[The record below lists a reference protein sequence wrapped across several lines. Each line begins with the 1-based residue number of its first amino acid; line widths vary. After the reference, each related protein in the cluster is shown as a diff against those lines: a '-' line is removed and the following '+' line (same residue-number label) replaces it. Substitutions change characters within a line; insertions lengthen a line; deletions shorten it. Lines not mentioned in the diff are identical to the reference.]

1 MLDTLRRMF
10 CDVRPFDILMLVV
23 EVLVLILIAY
33 DVGSEIWQRNRRHR
47 RLKRVLE
54 FLSEGQALQDGAPT
68 TASSVVEIPEWERR
82 CQDWADGTNDLLKRY
97 SPQAS
102 ATFLLSAGG
111 FLDWNVLRIH
121 ESAHDT
127 YQSLQRHLNNL
138 RLIME
143 RPDLYF

>member
-10 CDVRPFDILMLVV
+10 CDVRPFDVLMLVV

-33 DVGSEIWQRNRRHR
+33 EVGSGVWQRIRRHR
-47 RLKRVLE
+47 RSKRVLE
-54 FLSEGQALQDGAPT
+54 FFSEGQALQDDAPT
-68 TASSVVEIPEWERR
+68 TTSPIVEIPEWERR
-82 CQDWADGTNDLLKRY
+82 CRDWTDGTNDLLKRY

-102 ATFLLSAGG
+102 AAFLLSAGG
-111 FLDWNVLRIH
+111 LLDWDFFGIH
-121 ESAHDT
+121 EGAHDT

-143 RPDLYF
+143 RPDVYF